1 VAARRLLI
9 VMLVLLGVST
19 VAAALVPVER
29 DADGDDTTTTSTT
42 TTKRPTWELM
52 RESIH
57 AVARE
62 PQTVRVRV
70 GDQLQLEVTSR
81 RAHQVEI
88 PRLGELEDVDPD
100 APAHFDLLLF
110 DRGRFP
116 VRLVEPERKI
126 GEIVVGRPQP
136 ASAKKGEKQRREQT
150 GKAPAD

>member
-29 DADGDDTTTTSTT
+29 DAGGDDTTTTTSTT
-42 TTKRPTWELM
+42 TSKRPTGDLE
-52 RESIH
+52 REAIH
-57 AVARE
+57 AGARE
-62 PQTVRVRV
+62 PQTVGVQV
-70 GDQLQLEVTSR
+70 GDQLQLEVTSN
-81 RAHQVEI
+81 RANQVEI

-126 GEIVVGRPQP
+126 GEIVVRPRQP
-136 ASAKKGEKQRREQT
+136 PKDSKRVEGKKKKR
-150 GKAPAD
+150 DS

>member
-42 TTKRPTWELM
+42 TTKRPTGELM

-57 AVARE
+57 AGARE
-62 PQTVRVRV
+62 PQTIRVHV
-70 GDQLQLEVTSR
+70 GDQLQLEITAR
-81 RAHQVEI
+81 KADQVEI

-100 APAHFDLLLF
+100 APARFDLLLF
-110 DRGRFP
+110 DRGRFG
-116 VRLVEPERKI
+116 VRLVEAERLI
-126 GEIVVGRPQP
+126 GEIVVRPRQP
-136 ASAKKGEKQRREQT
+136 PKDSKRVEEKKKKRNS
-150 GKAPAD
+150 